1 VAACTIAVALGAGAP
16 PTATGADVVRA
27 HTKVPSPAFA
37 ATSFAAMRTTLNAA
51 LLASAEHVQTQ
62 PCSDFSLES
71 LDDLMRLLVPAR
83 APELQE
89 IYERTADNRRLGH
102 RDLAGFESMWAQ
114 ERAHLQSA
122 DRRKHKALSS
132 GLHHSLV
139 K

>member
-1 VAACTIAVALGAGAP
+1 MKNLAVASVAACTIAVALGAGAP
-16 PTATGADVVRA
+16 PTATGADVVWA

-37 ATSFAAMRTTLNAA
+37 ATSCAAMRTTLNAA

-62 PCSDFSLES
+62 PCSEFSLES

-89 IYERTADNRRLGH
+89 IYECTADNRRLGH

-114 ERAHLQSA
+114 ERAQE
-122 DRRKHKALSS
+122 RS
-132 GLHHSLV
+132 G
-139 K
+139 